1 MGPSENRILEEI
13 RNWEKESM
21 TGEHPMVFV
30 SYSHDNDEHCSWV
43 GALRDKL
50 RADGVNAIIDESLPN
65 GYPLNLFMEQI
76 LKSPQLKF
84 VVCVCSALY
93 AKKADSGTGGVGYE
107 QAIMTREL
115 TTSFGNNKIIPILR
129 NNPDAYVP
137 AFLGTKKY
145 LDFRNDKD
153 FDDAFFELTGDIFEI
168 PRMPPLGPVPDW
180 VRKRLAATSKD
191 EEETIQMKLKNLSMA
206 AGELI
211 VAVLENSGAALKRSD
226 GICVAAN
233 EKNSPFVSAIP
244 QSERASDDEIV
255 EELCDRGLLSPY
267 VDKLFLATDK
277 ARKLA
282 GALKRLD
289 ETRVF
294 VYAPDLVKALFP
306 TMSDEGATLRI
317 QGWTNSCATIVA
329 QSEKTIFT
337 NSVKLRN
344 VEIAVE
350 YLYREKLIE
359 NLRFVDLKDRRL
371 IGVRIGASFSIQ
383 ASASFFAGA
392 IPVRIAADFTE
403 RARRV
408 AKIDLGKLNQTKTRE
423 A

>member
-1 MGPSENRILEEI
+1 MI
-13 RNWEKESM
+13 
-21 TGEHPMVFV
+21 FV
-30 SYSHDNDEHCSWV
+30 SYSYDNDEHCSWV

-50 RADGVNAIIDESLPN
+50 RADGVNAIIDQSLPN

-211 VAVLENSGAALKRSD
+211 VAVLENGGAALKRSD
-226 GICVAAN
+226 GICVAVN
-233 EKNSPFVSAIP
+233 EKNAPFVSAIP

-282 GALKRLD
+282 DALKRLD

-294 VYAPDLVKALFP
+294 VYAPNLVKAFFP
-306 TMSDEGATLRI
+306 IMAVEGATLRV
-317 QGWTNSCATIVA
+317 QGWDVQRATAVA
-329 QSEKTIFT
+329 KSGLHFQARNEP
-337 NSVKLRN
+337 LRD
-344 VEIAVE
+344 VEFAVE

-359 NLRFVDLKDRRL
+359 NLRFVDLKDRKL
-371 IGVRIGASFSIQ
+371 VGLTINAGWSIRS
-383 ASASFFAGA
+383 AASFFSDV

-408 AKIDLGKLNQTKTRE
+408 AKIDLGKLGQDANKKKRL
-423 A
+423 AVK